1 MKKQLIKI
9 IAEYLE
15 KETNVTAEYGSQR
28 IEFGGVLNQ
37 GHFTH
42 AGFCKEVAEEL
53 AAAIA
58 PHLEAGSDWENA
70 PEWAGWRTV
79 DKDGTIVYWDK
90 EPYLDEGFEAWR
102 HLDLRVRFLAIK
114 HDVSGWENTLQKR
127 PK

>member
-58 PHLEAGSDWENA
+58 PHLEAGSDWEDA
-70 PEWAGWRTV
+70 PEWAEYIATDWNGQKHWFE
-79 DKDGTIVYWDK
+79 K
-90 EPYLDEGFEAWR
+90 EPYKHNSGCWFNQEGTKYQKINYSNGDKW
-102 HLDLRVRFLAIK
+102 DI
-114 HDVSGWENTLQKR
+114 SLQQR
-127 PK
+127 PR